1 MMQRPRRVTVAELLR
16 LTERRLRRARLSYG
30 HGTHDARDEAA
41 WLVRAALR
49 LGPAAA
55 PATLA
60 REVSSAELRR
70 VLRMLERRIRDRT
83 PLAYLLREAWL
94 GDVRFYVDRRAIVPR
109 SYIAELLR
117 ERLRP
122 WLRRP
127 VRRALDLCTGSACL
141 AVMLARTFHH
151 ARIDA
156 SDVSAAALAV
166 ARINVARHRLR
177 RRIRLVRSDLFAGLG
192 DQRYDL
198 IVCNPPY
205 VTARAMRRLPRE
217 YRHEPIL
224 ALAGGDDGLDLLRKL
239 LAQARRHL
247 SPRGLLVCEIG
258 GNRRALERAYPRL
271 PFAWPCTSAG
281 AGSVFALE
289 REQLPG

>member
-1 MMQRPRRVTVAELLR
+1 MQRPRRVVVAELLR
-16 LTERRLRRARLSYG
+16 RTEQRLRRARLSYG
-30 HGTHDARDEAA
+30 HGTHNARDEAA
-41 WLVRAALR
+41 WLVRASLSLKPR
-49 LGPAAA
+49 LAK
-55 PATLA
+55 ATLA

-70 VLRMLERRIRDRT
+70 VQRLLEHRIRDRT

-117 ERLRP
+117 ERLSP

-127 VRRALDLCTGSACL
+127 VRRALDLCTGSGCL
-141 AVMLARTFHH
+141 AVLLARTF
-151 ARIDA
+151 ARARVDA
-156 SDVSAAALAV
+156 SDLSAAALAV

-177 RRIRLVRSDLFAGLG
+177 RRIRLRRSDLFAGLG

-205 VTARAMRRLPRE
+205 VTAPAMRRLPPE
-217 YRHEPIL
+217 YRHEPRL
-224 ALAGGDDGLDLLRKL
+224 ALAGGGDGLALLRRL
-239 LAQARRHL
+239 LAQARQHL
-247 SPRGLLVCEIG
+247 SARGLLVCEIG
-258 GNRRALERAYPRL
+258 GNRRALERAYPQL
-271 PFAWPCTSAG
+271 PFAWPLTSAG
-281 AGSVFALE
+281 AGSVIVLE

>member
-1 MMQRPRRVTVAELLR
+1 MQRPRRVVVAELLR
-16 LTERRLRRARLSYG
+16 RTEQRLCRARLSYG
-30 HGTHDARDEAA
+30 HGTHNARDEAA
-41 WLVRAALR
+41 WLVRASLSLKPR
-49 LGPAAA
+49 LAK
-55 PATLA
+55 ATLA

-70 VLRMLERRIRDRT
+70 VQRLLEHRIRDRT

-117 ERLRP
+117 ERLSP

-127 VRRALDLCTGSACL
+127 VRRALDLCTGSGCL
-141 AVMLARTFHH
+141 AVLLARTF
-151 ARIDA
+151 ARARVDA
-156 SDVSAAALAV
+156 SDLSAAALAV

-177 RRIRLVRSDLFAGLG
+177 RRIRLRRSDLFAGLG

-205 VTARAMRRLPRE
+205 VTAPAMRRLPPE
-217 YRHEPIL
+217 YRHEPRL
-224 ALAGGDDGLDLLRKL
+224 ALAGGGDGLALLRRL
-239 LAQARRHL
+239 LAQARQHL
-247 SPRGLLVCEIG
+247 SARGLLVCEIG
-258 GNRRALERAYPRL
+258 GNRRALERAYPQL
-271 PFAWPCTSAG
+271 PFAWPLTSAG
-281 AGSVFALE
+281 AGSVIVLE